1 MHYRKK
7 QHWQH
12 NAFTI
17 QVTLTLDVSNAIR
30 YHSFMETREKELNDY
45 LYGGLYPKGYPTG
58 LEKILKRKL
67 QILKAAY
74 DLQDLKAPPG
84 NQLEPLKGNLLG
96 YWSIRVN
103 KQYRLIFKWNDNTKE
118 AYDVYFDD
126 YHR

>member
-1 MHYRKK
+1 
-7 QHWQH
+7 
-12 NAFTI
+12 
-17 QVTLTLDVSNAIR
+17 
-30 YHSFMETREKELNDY
+30 METREKELNDY
-45 LYGGLYPKGYPTG
+45 LYGGPYPKGYPTG

-74 DLQDLKAPPG
+74 NLQDLKAPPG
-84 NQLEPLKGNLLG
+84 NQIEPLKGNLLG

>member
-1 MHYRKK
+1 MIASATSPSTS
-7 QHWQH
+7 Q
-12 NAFTI
+12 AT
-17 QVTLTLDVSNAIR
+17 VTLDVSNAIH

-45 LYGGLYPKGYPTG
+45 LYGGSYPKGYPTG